1 VAFAGD
7 SDGMLRGSRVRFLTV
22 SRLGRTSSL
31 PGSAGWRAMT
41 DSFDLRRFVNAKA
54 PLRGDVKKG
63 RQEAGITT
71 NFPIAIRVTAATRL
85 ALECAAAVAVG
96 GPDSLKAFW
105 RGRWPMTGTS
115 RTVTHRGSGASP
127 CTILALL
134 VLYAEKCSRGA
145 GRSRPGRL

>member
-1 VAFAGD
+1 
-7 SDGMLRGSRVRFLTV
+7 
-22 SRLGRTSSL
+22 
-31 PGSAGWRAMT
+31 MT
-41 DSFDLRRFVNAKA
+41 DSFDLRRFVNAQA

-63 RQEAGITT
+63 RQEAVITT

-85 ALECAAAVAVG
+85 ALECAAAIAG
-96 GPDSLKAFW
+96 SRQPDSLRASW

-127 CTILALL
+127 CTIRALL

-145 GRSRPGRL
+145 GRSRPGRI